1 MAQTERSLRMERAAR
16 TRAEQAARQ
25 AREAATTAESL
36 RLATVKAAAVNL
48 EAGKAREEE
57 LLKQQAVMRR
67 ALSAADIGTA
77 VSDEPSY
84 GRQIERLKAQLRSK
98 VSAEEA
104 MLGKARGFAETVVE
118 MQARVAELEAQAE
131 TRSRFLRQAEAEASR
146 LRDDN
151 RRLEELLRRSDEHHA
166 RQLRAAVAPTA
177 VQDAGRP
184 NEPGPPSASS
194 ECRPMLMQA

>member
-1 MAQTERSLRMERAAR
+1 M
-16 TRAEQAARQ
+16 
-25 AREAATTAESL
+25 

-98 VSAEEA
+98 VHW
-104 MLGKARGFAETVVE
+104 L
-118 MQARVAELEAQAE
+118 
-131 TRSRFLRQAEAEASR
+131 SRR
-146 LRDDN
+146 
-151 RRLEELLRRSDEHHA
+151 
-166 RQLRAAVAPTA
+166 
-177 VQDAGRP
+177 
-184 NEPGPPSASS
+184 
-194 ECRPMLMQA
+194 